1 MVMISL
7 RDYNREIES
16 LIESNQIDEAI
27 SHCVTILQ
35 SFPKSIDTYRN
46 LGKALLESKR
56 YSESADV
63 FSKVLAAYPDDFIS
77 HIGLSVIEE
86 ENRNLDAA
94 IWHMEQAFELQ
105 PSNLALQEELRRLI
119 GRRDG
124 VPPTKI
130 RLTRGALVK
139 MYARGDLYQQ
149 AIAEIKSVLKDE
161 PNRIDFKVLLAKMYH
176 VSGSSA
182 DAVDVASEIVAEYPY
197 CYEANRILYELLPSK
212 ESEAATN
219 VYLDRLISLDPYY
232 QYVDSL
238 APESADVPADKI
250 MIEKQEL
257 ASSFVQESS
266 DTDWSK
272 QLGLNWQKKDVFIS
286 EEPLNILNQVDAF
299 DEPAKEPEQTPP
311 VSPFIGEMTP
321 DISSELE
328 EKPLNDPEPLPD
340 WITKAG
346 WTRPSDSSS
355 SPEPIVNDSASEEL
369 NNIPAEPSTELPDW
383 LKSFEPETPEINSNE
398 DQSEAGSSSISDLL
412 PEETQSS
419 SLSPEEFKDAISN
432 WGEQESAAE
441 DSSPNKEPEDLSSD
455 WLKQFGEEATNPS
468 DENADH
474 KLPDWLINF
483 VQDEE
488 SSNNSTEQQPD
499 WLENLPKEENENN
512 PEQERIETPEEQD
525 DLLRNLDEILEE
537 EKTEPPQIVAEQKLE
552 DIQVKPEE
560 GFTSP
565 IDSVKVEET
574 EDLTPEL
581 HVEDLLN
588 PDEQPVSGNSSPTS
602 ESNIPS
608 WVQNILAATPSAA
621 PSEESIQQIP
631 IQETPT
637 TTESKIEEDE
647 IESLISELPES
658 SESQG
663 GVISD
668 QTNDDLISWLRDIN
682 PEIEEPV
689 EDHLSKADA
698 EHGNNLDDLSI
709 EDQMRSS
716 ITEGEPEEIPSGL
729 VDAEHELQP
738 GESSTPELED
748 RLSELLER
756 PLDETVAK
764 EEVEE
769 ESEIVDFLKN
779 DEVIPSESS
788 QTIDGNA
795 ESTPSVEH
803 IQADEQQEVVAF
815 DRFTDLLDSGDYSD
829 LANLVEQSLSSGTP
843 VDDLLSVVQSQSQKK
858 PDSYELWQQLGDLY
872 LEKADFDN
880 ALMAY
885 NKAAKI
891 LQIQL

>member
-212 ESEAATN
+212 ESESATN

-419 SLSPEEFKDAISN
+419 SLSPDEFKDAISN

-574 EDLTPEL
+574 EDLTPES

-588 PDEQPVSGNSSPTS
+588 PDEQPVSGNCSPTS

-621 PSEESIQQIP
+621 PAEESIQQIP

-689 EDHLSKADA
+689 EDHLSKSDA

-788 QTIDGNA
+788 LTIDGNA
-795 ESTPSVEH
+795 ESAPSVEH
-803 IQADEQQEVVAF
+803 LQSDEQQEVVAF

-843 VDDLLSVVQSQSQKK
+843 VDDLLSVVQSHSQKK